1 MRRTAAGLVAA
12 LWAGAAF
19 ADPAIVYST
28 GGKFD
33 ASFNESAFAGV
44 GAWRAETGGEVAEFE
59 PRDVGQMTQGLRRFA
74 SRGNDPIVAIG
85 FLQAGALSEVAP
97 DHPGSR
103 FAIVDAVVEAP
114 NVQSIVFRE
123 HEAAYVG
130 GMLAAMASES
140 GVIGVVGGMDIP
152 LIRRFACGYALG
164 ARALDPSIE
173 VLVNFAGDTPA
184 AFSDPA
190 RGAELAR
197 GQIERGADVILQAA
211 GGTGIGVLQA
221 AADAGVL
228 GIGSDSNQNAL
239 HPGAV
244 LTSLRK
250 RVDVAVMRAFS
261 DWAPGVVSLGLA
273 EGGMDWVLDEN
284 NAELIT
290 EEMRANALFLAAAIA
305 KGDVKVHDSATDGP
319 CPVE

>member
-1 MRRTAAGLVAA
+1 MLLRALAASL
-12 LWAGAAF
+12 LWAGAAL
-19 ADPAIVYST
+19 ADAAIVYST

-44 GAWRAETGGEVAEFE
+44 GAWRAETGGDVAEFE
-59 PRDVGQMTQGLRRFA
+59 PRDIGQMTQGLRRFA
-74 SRGNDPIVAIG
+74 ARGHDPIVAIG
-85 FLQAGALSEVAP
+85 FLQAGALSDVAP
-97 DHPGSR
+97 DHPGAR
-103 FAIVDAVVEAP
+103 FAIVDAVVDAP

-164 ARALDPSIE
+164 AKALDPSIE

-197 GQIERGADVILQAA
+197 SQIERGADVILQAA

-228 GIGSDSNQNAL
+228 GIGSDSNQNGL

-261 DWAPGVVSLGLA
+261 DWTPGVVSLGLA
-273 EGGMDWVLDEN
+273 ESGMDWALDEH
-284 NAELIT
+284 NAGLIT

-305 KGDVKVHDSATDGP
+305 KGDVTVHDSSTDGP